1 VPSSSSTSSSTPSSS
16 GKSRAERPDAALS
29 LYHLLDPEVLADPYP
44 LFERLRREDPVHW
57 DPFLHAWIVTRYSD
71 VLEVLHTFSADR
83 TPTPE
88 QLSSMGLEQLNPI
101 AQVMV
106 QQMLF
111 MDAPAHTRLRS
122 LASKAFT
129 PARVEK
135 LRGHIREIVDRL
147 LDAVE
152 SNGHMDV
159 IAEFAEPL
167 PAIVTAELLGV
178 PVEDWRK
185 LKTWSSNFAEML
197 GNFQHNPERNP
208 LMLRTVEDMTSYFRD
223 AVRETAAHPREGL
236 IDSLITAEIDG
247 DRLTEEEVIAN
258 SIVTM
263 VGGLE
268 TTTNLIGNGLLS
280 LLRNPGEYD
289 RLNQSLLK
297 NDDSLIP
304 SAVEEMLRYESPS
317 QHTARLA
324 PSDRELGGKKIEKR
338 QAVIAVMAA
347 ANRDPERF
355 PDPDRFDITR
365 ADNRHLAFGY
375 AAHFCFGAPL
385 ARAEGQI
392 AFERMLSRLRNIQ
405 LEPQKL
411 VWRTNLGLR
420 GLTSLKIRFNGGS
433 SGGGGNSNDGGKHAV
448 ETLPAAPL
456 PMASG
461 NGSAPVRNAASRSSD
476 LEKYLNDRAPQQH
489 VARRSVS
496 GPAPLSFP
504 QQQIWLHSQ
513 IAPEVPVYNEPV
525 TIYRDGPLDFSVL
538 EKSFAEILRRHEAW
552 RTTFDV
558 VNGEPVQIVNPVP
571 NLNLPLVDL
580 RHLPDSERNEAA
592 LHAATKDA
600 RRPFNLKE
608 CPLLRAQVVRL
619 ADEEYRIYITLH
631 HLIFDGLSIYQVFLP
646 ELAQLYAAFS
656 RGEASPLADPPI
668 QYSDFA
674 GWQRNYLRDGVLA
687 QHLDYWRTKLAGDLP
702 VLDLPTDYP
711 RPAVQTFQGAIQTL
725 HLSSELGRQL
735 KALSKKENS
744 TLFITLLAAFETL
757 LHRYSGQD
765 DLLIG
770 TVAGSRKR
778 SDFENL
784 LGCFQNPIVLRTD
797 FSGSPSFSQVL
808 TRVRETTLGALQHDE
823 VPFEL
828 VVKEL
833 HIERD
838 LSRNPLVQ
846 VAFTLVPQVASPQPG
861 WSAGQWDVE
870 TGAAKFDLY
879 LEMEED
885 DDGLTARFMYRS
897 DLFLPE
903 TIERL
908 KANFTTLLQ
917 GIVAHPEESVGSL
930 PLITDG
936 ERQRL
941 LVEWNDTKFEYPN
954 DLLLH
959 YLIRMTAV
967 QTPSAVALTC
977 GDQTL
982 SYREL
987 ETRSNQLAHQLLRAG
1002 VAQETVVALYFE
1014 RSIEIVVAILAV
1026 LKAGGTCLPLDPAY
1040 PAERLAFM
1048 LTDSGA
1054 PLALTHSRLEPQL
1067 SSYRVPIICVDKLKY
1082 VSEKEG
1088 LSAPAQSANSDSV
1101 AYLIYTSGSTGQPK
1115 GVRVTHRGLVNSTLA
1130 RKTYYREPL
1139 TSFLLLSSFT
1149 FDSSLAGVFWTLS
1162 AGATLVLPPDQS
1174 RWDLNYLPSI
1184 VAQHKVSHLLC
1195 VPSLYQML
1203 LETAGVEDLSSLQ
1216 VAIVA
1221 GESCPGALVEQH
1233 HARVSHAA
1241 LYNEYGPTEATVWCS
1256 VYKCE
1261 PQLNAN
1267 RVPIGRP
1274 IANTQLYVLDARMQP
1289 VPIGVSGELH
1299 VGGTGV
1305 TAGYWKRPDLTAQKF
1320 VADPFTR
1327 NSKPLYKTGD
1337 KVRYRSDGNLEWLGR
1352 MDGQIK
1358 LRGFRLE
1365 LGEIEAALAG
1375 SSEVFRSVVQV
1386 CETSSGMQL
1395 VAYVVPRP
1403 TAEISPEILREYL
1416 ATRLPAHAIPAAFVT
1431 LEAIPELPNGKVD
1444 TRRLPAPDA
1453 AMPGKAASVAPRSP
1467 VEEVIAGIWAQVL
1480 QREDIGVREDFFA
1493 LGGHSLLA
1501 AKVVSRILQTLG
1513 VELPLRAIFERPT
1526 VEGLSALIES
1536 SRLARSGAFTQAIAR
1551 VSRDS
1556 NPPLSFAQQRLWF
1569 LDQLEPGNALYNVP
1583 CAIQLT
1589 GRLNEEALERSINEI
1604 IRRHE
1609 ILRTRFTTSNGQ
1621 PVQVIAPSLS
1631 IPLPVTD
1638 LGKLPQA
1645 ERKAKAERLAA
1656 EEAKRSFN
1664 LGAGPL
1670 LRANLLRLAPEEHVL
1685 LLNIHHIASDET
1697 SREIIV
1703 RELVALY
1710 DAFSQNKPSPLPE
1723 LKTQY
1728 ADYAVWQR
1736 GWLKNGSLEKEIA
1749 YWRKRLQ
1756 GAPAVLELP
1765 TDHSRPAAQ
1774 SFRGANL
1781 SFDLD
1786 SAISESLKALSQREG
1801 ATLFMTLLAAFQ
1813 VLLARYTGQD
1823 DIVVGSPFTNRQR
1836 AEVEGLIGFFVNT
1849 VPLRVDLSQDPS
1861 FRQLLHRVKE
1871 TALEAYDHRELPLE
1885 KLVEE
1890 LRPERNLSYN
1900 PLFQVLFAVQN
1911 SVSGVERVAG
1921 LTLHLRDVDTGTA
1934 KFDLTCTVIP
1944 KDDGGFTT
1952 GFEYNTDLFEAA
1964 SIRRMID
1971 SFHSILEAIAR
1982 DSEQS
1987 ISQLP
1992 LLSQKERHKV
2002 LVEWNATQSDYPR
2015 DKCIHQLVEAQAAAT
2030 PDAPAVVHDHDWLTY
2045 RELNQR
2051 ANQLA
2056 HFLRKCGVG
2065 PEVPVGVCL
2074 ENSLEL
2080 TIALLAVLK
2089 AGGACLALDPAYPKE
2104 RLQLML
2110 EDSGAP
2116 VLLSREGLL
2125 PDLASAH
2132 TERLCILA
2140 AGEFLQEESCENPE
2154 PNVTPK
2160 SLAYMIYT
2168 SGSTG
2173 KPKGVMLTHGGLV
2186 NYITAAIRLYGL
2198 RPSDRLLQFSSISFD
2213 IAIEEI
2219 FPTWAAGATLVLRS
2233 GNFSLAGSDFLRWA
2247 RQQKLTVLSVATAY
2261 WHELVHELAESGATL
2276 PESLRLVIV
2285 GGEKAQIQALEA
2297 WRKVAGSRVRWLNTY
2312 GPTETCVIATSYEP
2326 PQSGPLP
2333 SPLPIGRPI
2342 DNVRVH
2348 ILDRNLQLVPV
2359 GIPGEVHIGGPG
2371 VARGYLHHP
2380 DLTEAKFIADPFSS
2394 EPGARLYKTGDLAHY
2409 LDDGQI
2415 EFVGRRDFQVKIRG
2429 FRVELGEIEAALAK
2443 HPAVRECIV
2452 IAREEASNIKRLV
2465 GYVVPAAGAT
2475 TDAAALRKFLKK
2487 QLPEYM
2493 VPTDFVLLQ
2502 EFPLTPNGKV
2512 DRNALPAPLPG
2523 VVSESG
2529 HVAATNFVE
2538 AQLVAMWEEILAK
2551 KPVGIRDNFFDL
2563 GGHSLLAVRLMRR
2576 IEQNFKRKL
2585 PLTTLF
2591 EAPTIEQFAALL
2603 QQGERWTPSQSS
2615 LVPIQPEGD
2624 RPPFFC
2630 IHGLGGTVL
2639 RFHALAQHMGTD
2651 RPFYGVQAQGLEGD
2665 RAFHN
2670 KVEDMAAFYIKEI
2683 RTRQPEGPYYLGGYS
2698 LGGLI
2703 AFEMSRQL
2711 QADGQEVGL
2720 LALLDT
2726 YPGKPKSNKLLLSTL
2741 LTLPRSEQISY
2752 LMQRAKRIRKGVKRR
2767 FEALFLPAP
2776 LKAVRKVFA
2785 VAEEGYKPQVYFG
2798 SATWFRATEKGLRGV
2813 DNPTDDWSKW
2823 VTGGVEVHDI
2833 EGDHGSILKEP
2844 QVRHLA
2850 ESVRSCLNKAQVEH
2864 AERELETQAS

>member
-1 VPSSSSTSSSTPSSS
+1 VPSSPTTSSSAT
-16 GKSRAERPDAALS
+16 SRAERPDAALS

-44 LFERLRREDPVHW
+44 LFARLRREDPVHW

-88 QLSSMGLEQLNPI
+88 QLSAMGLSHLNPI

-106 QQMLF
+106 KMMLF

-129 PARVEK
+129 PARVEQ
-135 LRGHIREIVDRL
+135 LRAHIREIVDRL

-159 IAEFAEPL
+159 IADFAEPL

-178 PVEDWRK
+178 PVEDWRR
-185 LKTWSSNFAEML
+185 LKAWSANFAEML

-208 LMLRTVEDMTSYFRD
+208 LMLRTVEEMTAYFRD
-223 AVRETAAHPREGL
+223 AVREIAAHPREGL
-236 IDSLITAEIDG
+236 IHSLIVAEIDG
-247 DRLTEEEVIAN
+247 DRLSEEEVISS

-263 VGGLE
+263 VGGQE

-280 LLRNPGEYD
+280 LLRNRSELD
-289 RLNQSLLK
+289 RLNGDL
-297 NDDSLIP
+297 SLIP

-324 PSDRELGGKKIEKR
+324 PEDRELGGKKIEKR

-392 AFERMLSRLRNIQ
+392 AFERMLSRLRNLQ
-405 LEPQKL
+405 LDPQKFI
-411 VWRTNLGLR
+411 WRTNLGLR
-420 GLTSLKIRFNGGS
+420 GLTSLKIHFA
-433 SGGGGNSNDGGKHAV
+433 GGNSAGGPSSNGGGKHAV
-448 ETLPAAPL
+448 TLPATPE
-456 PMASG
+456 
-461 NGSAPVRNAASRSSD
+461 RNAPAAAANPANRASQ
-476 LEKYLNDRAPQQH
+476 LEKYLKDRAPQQR
-489 VARRSVS
+489 VARRTGS
-496 GPAPLSFP
+496 GLAPLSFP

-513 IAPEVPVYNEPV
+513 IAPGVPVYNEPV
-525 TIYRDGPLDFSVL
+525 TIYRDGPLDLSIL
-538 EKSFAEILRRHEAW
+538 KKCFAEVFRRHEAW

-558 VNGEPVQIVNPVP
+558 IHGEPVQIVNAVP
-571 NLNLPLVDL
+571 ALNVPLVDL
-580 RHLPDSERNEAA
+580 RDLPEPERNAAA
-592 LHAATKDA
+592 LRAATEDA
-600 RRPFNLKE
+600 RRPFDLKQ
-608 CPLLRAQVVRL
+608 CPLLRAKVVRL

-646 ELAQLYAAFS
+646 ELAQLYDAFS
-656 RGEASPLADPPI
+656 RGEPSPLPEPPI

-674 GWQRNYLRDGVLA
+674 FWQRNYLRDGVLS
-687 QHLDYWRTKLAGDLP
+687 QHLDYWRQKLAGDLP
-702 VLDLPTDYP
+702 VLDLPADYP
-711 RPAVQTFQGAIQTL
+711 RPAVQTFRGAIQTL
-725 HLSSELGRQL
+725 HLSRELSEQL
-735 KALSKKENS
+735 KALGKKENS
-744 TLFITLLAAFETL
+744 TLFITLLAAFKSL

-765 DLLIG
+765 DLLVG

-778 SDFENL
+778 SDFESL
-784 LGCFQNPIVLRTD
+784 LGCFQNPVVLRTD
-797 FSGSPSFSQVL
+797 FSGSPSFSQIL
-808 TRVRETTLGALQHDE
+808 SRVRETTLAALQHDE

-833 HIERD
+833 HAERD

-846 VAFTLVPQVASPQPG
+846 VAFTVVPQTASPRPG

-879 LEMEED
+879 LEMEQD
-885 DDGLTARFMYRS
+885 TDGLTARFMYRS
-897 DLFLPE
+897 DLFRPE

-908 KANFTTLLQ
+908 KINFTTLLE
-917 GIVAHPEESVGSL
+917 GIVAHPEQSIETL
-930 PLITDG
+930 PLLTQR
-936 ERQRL
+936 ERQQL
-941 LVEWNDTKFEYPN
+941 LVEWNDTKVEYPA

-959 YLIRMTAV
+959 DLV
-967 QTPSAVALTC
+967 QRAALESPAAVAVAC
-977 GDQTL
+977 GEKTVT
-982 SYREL
+982 YREL
-987 ETRSNQLAHQLLRAG
+987 ESQSNRLAQELRQSG
-1002 VAQETVVALYFE
+1002 VGRETVVGLYFE
-1014 RSIEIVVAILAV
+1014 RSLEMVIAILGV
-1026 LKAGGTCLPLDPAY
+1026 LKTGGTCLPLDPAY

-1048 LTDSGA
+1048 VEETEA
-1054 PLALTHSRLEPQL
+1054 PLLITHSRLQSQL
-1067 SSYRVPIICVDKLKY
+1067 PLHHAQVICIDRMKLDGAQP
-1082 VSEKEG
+1082 SA
-1088 LSAPAQSANSDSV
+1088 SAPSPVATPDSV

-1130 RKTYYREPL
+1130 RKTYYPEPL

-1149 FDSSLAGVFWTLS
+1149 FDSSLAGIFWTLS
-1162 AGATLVLPPDQS
+1162 AGGTLVLPPDQS
-1174 RWDLNYLPSI
+1174 RWDVNSLPSLA
-1184 VAQHKVSHLLC
+1184 AQHKVSHLLC
-1195 VPSLYQML
+1195 VPSLYKMM
-1203 LETAGVEDLSSLQ
+1203 LETAGREDFSSLR

-1221 GESCPGALVEQH
+1221 GESCPSHLVAQH
-1233 HARVSHAA
+1233 HAQVPRAA
-1241 LYNEYGPTEATVWCS
+1241 LYNEYGPTEATVWSS

-1261 PQLNAN
+1261 PQPDSS
-1267 RVPIGRP
+1267 RVPIGQP
-1274 IANTQLYVLDARMQP
+1274 IANTQIYVLDSLMQP
-1289 VPIGVSGELH
+1289 VPIGVTGELH
-1299 VGGTGV
+1299 VGGAGV
-1305 TAGYWKRPDLTAQKF
+1305 TAGYWKRPELNTQKF
-1320 VADPFTR
+1320 VVNPFSA
-1327 NSKPLYKTGD
+1327 NSLLYKTGD
-1337 KVRYRSDGNLEWLGR
+1337 KVRHRFDGNLEWLGR

-1365 LGEIEAALAG
+1365 LGEIETALAADPR
-1375 SSEVFRSVVQV
+1375 VLRSVVQV
-1386 CETSSGMQL
+1386 RETQTGGQQL
-1395 VAYVVPRP
+1395 VAYIVPQAGVQLS
-1403 TAEISPEILREYL
+1403 AETWREHL
-1416 ATRLPAHAIPAAFVT
+1416 TGRLPAHAVPAAFVL

-1444 TRRLPAPDA
+1444 VRRLPPPDGA
-1453 AMPGKAASVAPRSP
+1453 GQGKAAKISPRSP

-1480 QREDIGVREDFFA
+1480 QRDHIAIRENFFA

-1501 AKVVSRILQTLG
+1501 AKVVSRIFQVLG
-1513 VELPLRAIFERPT
+1513 VELPLRSIFERPT
-1526 VEGLSALIES
+1526 VEGLAALIES
-1536 SRLARSGAFTQAIAR
+1536 SRLERSAAFTQPIAS
-1551 VSRDS
+1551 VPRDV

-1569 LDQLEPGNALYNVP
+1569 LDQLEPGNPLYNVP
-1583 CAIQLT
+1583 CAIHLA
-1589 GRLNEEALERSINEI
+1589 GRLNQQALERSLNEI
-1604 IRRHE
+1604 VRRHE
-1609 ILRTRFTTSNGQ
+1609 ILRTRFTAVNGQ
-1621 PVQVIAPSLS
+1621 PVQVIAPALS
-1631 IPLPVTD
+1631 IPLPVTE
-1638 LGKLPQA
+1638 LGKLPQP
-1645 ERKAKAERLAA
+1645 ERTKKAERLAA

-1670 LRANLLRLAPEEHVL
+1670 LRANLLRLAPDEHVL

-1703 RELVALY
+1703 RELVSLY
-1710 DAFSQNKPSPLPE
+1710 DAFTQNKPSPLLE

-1736 GWLKNGSLEKEIA
+1736 GWLKNGTLEKEIA
-1749 YWRKRLQ
+1749 YWRERLQ
-1756 GAPAVLELP
+1756 GAPAVMELP
-1765 TDHSRPAAQ
+1765 TDHSRPAVQ
-1774 SFRGANL
+1774 SFRGANESL
-1781 SFDLD
+1781 DLD
-1786 SAISESLKALSQREG
+1786 PAVSESLKALSQREG
-1801 ATLFMTLLAAFQ
+1801 TTLFMTLLAAFQ
-1813 VLLARYTGQD
+1813 ALLSRYTGQE

-1849 VPLRVDLSQDPS
+1849 VPLRADLSHDPS

-1871 TALEAYDHRELPLE
+1871 TALAAYDHRELPLE

-1911 SVSGVERVAG
+1911 SASVVEQVAG
-1921 LTLHLRDVDTGTA
+1921 ITLHLRDVDTGTA
-1934 KFDLTCTVIP
+1934 KFDLTCTVVP
-1944 KDDGGFTT
+1944 KDSGFTT
-1952 GFEYNTDLFEAA
+1952 SFEYNTDLFEAS

-1982 DSEQS
+1982 DPEQPVS
-1987 ISQLP
+1987 RLP
-1992 LLSQKERHKV
+1992 LLSQRERQRV
-2002 LVEWNATQSDYPR
+2002 LVEWNATQSIYPR
-2015 DKCIHQLVEAQAAAT
+2015 DKCIHQLVEEQAAAA
-2030 PDAPAVVHDHDWLTY
+2030 PDAPAVLHEHNRLTY

-2056 HFLRKCGVG
+2056 HFLRKRGVG

-2080 TIALLAVLK
+2080 TVALLAVLK

-2125 PDLASAH
+2125 PDLASVQ
-2132 TERLCILA
+2132 TERICILA
-2140 AGEFLQEESCENPE
+2140 AGEFLNDESRENPQ
-2154 PNVTPK
+2154 PNVTPG
-2160 SLAYMIYT
+2160 SLAYVIYT

-2186 NYITAAIRLYGL
+2186 NYISAAIKLYDL
-2198 RPSDRLLQFSSISFD
+2198 CPSDRLLQFSSISFD

-2233 GNFSLAGSDFLRWA
+2233 GNFSLAGSDFLYWA
-2247 RQQKLTVLSVATAY
+2247 KQQKLTVLSVATAY
-2261 WHELVHELAESGATL
+2261 WHELVHELSESGAGL
-2276 PESLRLVIV
+2276 PESLRLLIV
-2285 GGEKAQIQALEA
+2285 GGEKAQIQALES
-2297 WRKVAGSRVRWLNTY
+2297 WRKIAGSRVRWLNTY
-2312 GPTETCVIATSYEP
+2312 GPTETSVIATSYEP
-2326 PQSGPLP
+2326 PLSGSLP

-2342 DNVRVH
+2342 DNVRIH

-2359 GIPGEVHIGGPG
+2359 GIPGELHIGGPG
-2371 VARGYLHHP
+2371 VARGYLNHP
-2380 DLTEAKFIADPFSS
+2380 DLTEQKFVSDPFSS
-2394 EPGARLYKTGDLAHY
+2394 YPEARLYKTGDLARY
-2409 LDDGQI
+2409 LEDGQI

-2429 FRVELGEIEAALAK
+2429 FRVELGEIEAALGK

-2452 IAREEASNIKRLV
+2452 VAREEGNIKRLV
-2465 GYVVPAAGAT
+2465 AYVVPVAGGSADAAG
-2475 TDAAALRKFLKK
+2475 LRKFLKK

-2493 VPTDFVLLQ
+2493 VPPDFVRLEEL
-2502 EFPLTPNGKV
+2502 PLTPNGKV
-2512 DRNALPAPLPG
+2512 DRKALPAPQPG
-2523 VVSESG
+2523 AVSESG
-2529 HVAATNFVE
+2529 HVAATNFIE
-2538 AQLVAMWEEILAK
+2538 MQLVAMWEEILAR

-2603 QQGERWTPSQSS
+2603 QQERWTPSQSS

-2683 RTRQPEGPYYLGGYS
+2683 RALQPEGPYHLGGYS

-2741 LTLPRSEQISY
+2741 LTLPRREQVSY
-2752 LMQRAKRIRKGVKRR
+2752 LAQRAKRIRKGIKRR
-2767 FEALFLPAP
+2767 FDALFLPAP

-2785 VAEEGYKPQVYFG
+2785 LAEEGYKPQVYFG

-2823 VTGGVEVHDI
+2823 VTGGVEVHEI

-2850 ESVRSCLNKAQVEH
+2850 ERVRSCLNRAQEEH
-2864 AERELETQAS
+2864 AVRELETQAS

>member
-1 VPSSSSTSSSTPSSS
+1 MPSSTTTSSSAT
-16 GKSRAERPDAALS
+16 SRTERPDAVLS

-44 LFERLRREDPVHW
+44 LFDRLRREDPVHW

-88 QLSSMGLEQLNPI
+88 QLSSMGLSQLNPI

-106 QQMLF
+106 KQMLF

-152 SNGHMDV
+152 ANGHMDV
-159 IAEFAEPL
+159 IAEVAEPL

-178 PVEDWRK
+178 PVEDWRR
-185 LKTWSSNFAEML
+185 LKAWSANFAEML

-208 LMLRTVEDMTSYFRD
+208 LMLRTVEEMTGYFRD
-223 AVRETAAHPREGL
+223 AVREIAAHPREGL

-263 VGGLE
+263 VGGQE

-280 LLRNPGEYD
+280 LLRNRSELD
-289 RLNQSLLK
+289 RLNGDL
-297 NDDSLIP
+297 SLIP

-324 PSDRELGGKKIEKR
+324 PEDRELGGKRIEKR

-355 PDPDRFDITR
+355 SDPNRFDITR

-392 AFERMLSRLRNIQ
+392 AFEGMLGRLRNLQ

-420 GLTSLKIRFNGGS
+420 GLTSLKIRFDGGA
-433 SGGGGNSNDGGKHAV
+433 SGAVNSNGGGKHAEV
-448 ETLPAAPL
+448 SQTKPEHPTPAA
-456 PMASG
+456 AG
-461 NGSAPVRNAASRSSD
+461 NPASRVGE
-476 LEKYLNDRAPQQH
+476 LEKYLKDRAPQQR
-489 VARRSVS
+489 VTRRAAP
-496 GPAPLSFP
+496 GAAPLSFP

-513 IAPEVPVYNEPV
+513 IAPGVPVYNEPV
-525 TIYRDGPLDFSVL
+525 TIYRDGPIDMAVL
-538 EKSFAEILRRHEAW
+538 QQCFAEILRRHEAW

-558 VNGEPVQIVNPVP
+558 ILGEPVQIVNPVP
-571 NLNLPLVDL
+571 ALNLPLVDL
-580 RHLPDSERNEAA
+580 RHLPESERNAAA
-592 LHAATKDA
+592 LAAATEDA
-600 RRPFNLKE
+600 RRPFALKE
-608 CPLLRAQVVRL
+608 CPLLRVKVVRL

-646 ELAQLYAAFS
+646 ELAKLYAAFS
-656 RGEASPLADPPI
+656 RGEASPLPELPI
-668 QYSDFA
+668 QYADFA
-674 GWQRNYLRDGVLA
+674 GWQRNYLRDGILS

-702 VLDLPTDYP
+702 VLDLPIDHR

-725 HLSSELGRQL
+725 HLPSELSRQL

-744 TLFITLLAAFETL
+744 TLFITLLAAFKTL
-757 LHRYSGQD
+757 LHRYTSQD

-784 LGCFQNPIVLRTD
+784 LGCFQNPVVLRTD
-797 FSGSPSFSQVL
+797 FSGSPSFSQIL
-808 TRVRETTLGALQHDE
+808 SRVRETTLGALQHDE

-833 HIERD
+833 HAERD

-846 VAFTLVPQVASPQPG
+846 VAFTLVPQPASPQPG
-861 WSAGQWDVE
+861 WRAGQWDVE

-879 LEMEED
+879 LEMEDES
-885 DDGLTARFMYRS
+885 DGLTARFMYRS
-897 DLFLPE
+897 DLFLPQ

-908 KANFTTLLQ
+908 KSNFTTLLE
-917 GIVAHPEESVGSL
+917 GIVAHPEQDIETL
-930 PLITDG
+930 PLLTTA
-936 ERQRL
+936 ERHQL
-941 LVEWNDTKFEYPN
+941 LVEWNETKVEYPA

-959 YLIRMTAV
+959 DLVRMAVLQCPTAV
-967 QTPSAVALTC
+967 AVA
-977 GDQTL
+977 GADQTVT
-982 SYREL
+982 YAEL
-987 ETRSNQLAHQLLRAG
+987 EARSNRLAHQLRWAG
-1002 VAQETVVALYFE
+1002 VGRETVVGLYFE
-1014 RSIEIVVAILAV
+1014 RSIEMVAAILAV

-1048 LTDSGA
+1048 IEDSEA
-1054 PLALTHSRLEPQL
+1054 ALLLTHSRLEAQL
-1067 SSYRVPIICVDKLKY
+1067 PSHGAQVIFVDRMEKG
-1082 VSEKEG
+1082 SEPERAF
-1088 LSAPAQSANSDSV
+1088 APAPIADPDGV

-1115 GVRVTHRGLVNSTLA
+1115 GVRVTHRGLINSTLA
-1130 RKTYYREPL
+1130 RKTYYRAPL

-1149 FDSSLAGVFWTLS
+1149 FDSSLAGIFWTLS
-1162 AGATLVLPPDQS
+1162 AGGTLVLPPDQS
-1174 RWDLNYLPSI
+1174 RWDLNSLSSL

-1195 VPSLYQML
+1195 VPSLYKMM
-1203 LETAGVEDLSSLQ
+1203 LETAKPGDFSSLQ

-1221 GESCPGALVEQH
+1221 GESCPGHLVEQH
-1233 HARVSHAA
+1233 HAQVPHVA

-1261 PQLNAN
+1261 PQPDSS
-1267 RVPIGRP
+1267 RVPIGQP
-1274 IANTQLYVLDARMQP
+1274 IANTRLYVLDSRMEP
-1289 VPIGVSGELH
+1289 VPVGVAGELH
-1299 VGGTGV
+1299 VGGAGV
-1305 TAGYWKRPDLTAQKF
+1305 TAGYWRRAELNTQKF
-1320 VADPFTR
+1320 VADPFGKD
-1327 NSKPLYKTGD
+1327 SQLYKTGD
-1337 KVRYRSDGNLEWLGR
+1337 KVRYRADRNLEWLGR

-1365 LGEIEAALAG
+1365 LGEIEAALAAG
-1375 SSEVFRSVVQV
+1375 PEVLHSVVQLR
-1386 CETSSGMQL
+1386 ETETGGPQL

-1403 TAEISPEILREYL
+1403 GALASHEGLRE
-1416 ATRLPAHAIPAAFVT
+1416 RLEARVPSHAIPAAFVF
-1431 LEAIPELPNGKVD
+1431 LDAIPKLPNGKVD
-1444 TRRLPAPDA
+1444 IRRLPLPDA
-1453 AMPGKAASVAPRSP
+1453 AMQSQPAKVAPRSP
-1467 VEEVIAGIWAQVL
+1467 VEEVIAGIWEQVL
-1480 QREDIGVREDFFA
+1480 LREHIGVREDFFA

-1501 AKVVSRILQTLG
+1501 AKVVSRILPTLG
-1513 VELPLRAIFERPT
+1513 IELPLRSIFERPT
-1526 VEGLSALIES
+1526 IEGLSALIENL
-1536 SRLARSGAFTQAIAR
+1536 RLERSAAFTQPIAPAR
-1551 VSRDS
+1551 RDVS
-1556 NPPLSFAQQRLWF
+1556 PPLSFAQQRLWF
-1569 LDQLEPGNALYNVP
+1569 LDQLEPGNPLYNVP
-1583 CAIQLT
+1583 CAIHLEGNLDQ
-1589 GRLNEEALERSINEI
+1589 EALERSLNEI
-1604 IRRHE
+1604 VRRHE
-1609 ILRTRFTTSNGQ
+1609 ILRTRFTTNSGQ
-1621 PVQVIAPSLS
+1621 PVQVIAPALS
-1631 IPLPVTD
+1631 IPLPVTE
-1638 LGKLPQA
+1638 LGRLPQA
-1645 ERKAKAERLAA
+1645 ERRAKAERLAA

-1670 LRANLLRLAPEEHVL
+1670 LRANLLRLAADEHVL

-1710 DAFSQNKPSPLPE
+1710 DAFSQDKPSPLAE

-1736 GWLKNGSLEKEIA
+1736 GWLKNGTLDKEIA
-1749 YWRKRLQ
+1749 YWRERLQ

-1765 TDHSRPAAQ
+1765 TDHSRPAIQ
-1774 SFRGANL
+1774 SFRGANQSL
-1781 SFDLD
+1781 DLD
-1786 SAISESLKALSQREG
+1786 PAIAESLKGLSQREG

-1813 VLLARYTGQD
+1813 ALLSRYTGQD

-1849 VPLRVDLSQDPS
+1849 VPLRADLSHDPS

-1871 TALEAYDHRELPLE
+1871 TALAAYDHRELPLE

-1911 SVSGVERVAG
+1911 TVSSVEQVGG
-1921 LTLHLRDVDTGTA
+1921 ITLHLRDVDTGTA

-1944 KDDGGFTT
+1944 RESGFTT
-1952 GFEYNTDLFEAA
+1952 SFEYNTDLFEAA

-1971 SFHSILEAIAR
+1971 SFHSILEAAAR
-1982 DSEQS
+1982 DPEQP

-1992 LLSQKERHKV
+1992 LLSHRERQRV

-2015 DKCIHQLVEAQAAAT
+2015 DRCIHQLVEAQAAES
-2030 PDAPAVVHDHDWLTY
+2030 PDATAVLHEHNRLSY

-2056 HFLRKCGVG
+2056 HFLRKRGVG

-2080 TIALLAVLK
+2080 TVALLAVLK

-2104 RLQLML
+2104 RLHLML

-2116 VLLSREGLL
+2116 LLLSREGLL
-2125 PDLASAH
+2125 PDLASPH
-2132 TERLCILA
+2132 TERICVLA
-2140 AGEFLQEESCENPE
+2140 AGEFLDDESRENPE
-2154 PNVTPK
+2154 PNVTPA

-2173 KPKGVMLTHGGLV
+2173 KPKGVMLTHEGLV
-2186 NYITAAIRLYGL
+2186 NYIAAAVKLYGL

-2233 GNFSLAGSDFLRWA
+2233 GTFSLAGSDFLRWA
-2247 RQQKLTVLSVATAY
+2247 KQQKLTVLSVATAY
-2261 WHELVHELAESGATL
+2261 WHELVHELTESGAAL

-2312 GPTETCVIATSYEP
+2312 GPTETSVIATSYEP
-2326 PQSGPLP
+2326 PSSGPLP

-2342 DNVRVH
+2342 DNVRIH

-2371 VARGYLHHP
+2371 VARGYLNHA
-2380 DLTEAKFIADPFSS
+2380 DLTEAKFVSDPFSS
-2394 EPGARLYKTGDLAHY
+2394 RPNARLYKTGDLARY
-2409 LDDGQI
+2409 LEDGQI

-2452 IAREEASNIKRLV
+2452 AAREEGNIKRLAA
-2465 GYVVPAAGAT
+2465 YVVPAAGAT
-2475 TDAAALRKFLKK
+2475 VDAGALRKFLKK

-2493 VPTDFVLLQ
+2493 VPPDFVRLE

-2512 DRNALPAPLPG
+2512 DRKALPAPQPG

-2529 HVAATNFVE
+2529 HVAPTNFVE
-2538 AQLVAMWEEILAK
+2538 VQLVAMWEEILGK

-2576 IEQNFKRKL
+2576 IEQSFKRKL

-2603 QQGERWTPSQSS
+2603 QQERWTPSHSS

-2665 RAFHN
+2665 RAFHT
-2670 KVEDMAAFYIKEI
+2670 KVEEMAAFYIKEI
-2683 RTRQPEGPYYLGGYS
+2683 RALQPEGPYHLGGYS

-2741 LTLPRSEQISY
+2741 LTLPRHEQLSY

-2776 LKAVRKVFA
+2776 LKAVRKVFS
-2785 VAEEGYKPQVYFG
+2785 VAEEGYRPQVYFG

-2823 VTGGVEVHDI
+2823 VTGGVEVHEI

-2850 ESVRSCLNKAQVEH
+2850 ERVRFCLNQAQDEY
-2864 AERELETQAS
+2864 AERELEAQVS